1 MKIRNFLFH
10 RVSPDRDYLW
20 DPMSAELFDKCIK
33 YISSNYK
40 VITIESLVDFSLLDS
55 KINYATISFDDGYK
69 DNIIYALPILEKY
82 KVKASF
88 YVVTDCIDKNIPTWT
103 HILEYTF
110 QNTKKSNINLQ
121 YVFLPEYLR
130 VDKLNSVKERL
141 EYVIKLK
148 PFIKTINHENRTLI
162 LNHISEHFN
171 DVKLPELMM
180 DWQDLNK
187 LISNGHQIGSHTV
200 SHCMLGTISDSNLQ
214 EKELLDSANIIFQK
228 LRVFPTTISY
238 PVGSYNATTIQISK
252 RVGYKIGLAVK
263 QDVYTPD
270 KCDLFEIP
278 RIELYNESWIKT
290 RLRISN
296 RLEDLKKI
304 IRYR

>member
-20 DPMSAELFDKCIK
+20 DPMSVELFDKCIK

-40 VITIESLVDFSLLDS
+40 VITIESLVDLSLLDS
-55 KINYATISFDDGYK
+55 KNNYATISFDDGYK

-148 PFIKTINHENRTLI
+148 PFIKTINHEDRTQI
-162 LNHISEHFN
+162 LNHISEYFN

-180 DWQDLNK
+180 DWHDLNK

-200 SHCMLGTISDSNLQ
+200 SHCMLGTISDRNLQ

-228 LRVFPTTISY
+228 LGVFPTTISY

-270 KCDLFEIP
+270 KSDLFEIP